1 MTNEEAKSLT
11 DKGMQLVLGQ
21 EAPQNIPLGLS
32 LIKTAA
38 EADYHDAQI
47 AMFLWYSKNDAKLAE
62 YWFHRS
68 EKTKPRPPGSNLHR
82 AKVRR
87 VRRRTRPRPGDPHLG
102 HFLSYVRKI

>member
-1 MTNEEAKSLT
+1 MNNEEAKSLT

-21 EAPQNIPLGLS
+21 EVPENIPLGLS

-68 EKTKPRPPGSNLHR
+68 EKTKPRPPG
-82 AKVRR
+82 V
-87 VRRRTRPRPGDPHLG
+87 TYTEPRSGGCAGVLVLG
-102 HFLSYVRKI
+102 LAILTWAAL

>member
-21 EAPQNIPLGLS
+21 EVPQNIPLGLS

-47 AMFLWYSKNDAKLAE
+47 AMFLWYSKSDAKLAE

-68 EKTKPRPPGSNLHR
+68 EKTKPRP
-82 AKVRR
+82 
-87 VRRRTRPRPGDPHLG
+87 LG
-102 HFLSYVRKI
+102 VAYTEPKSGGCAGVIILGLALLTWVIS